1 MQLNYTGTTS
11 VEMIVFPSPKSFT
24 ELRYTNKNIIHLLS
38 ISTTVSSKVHSIN
51 GTKSIGAN

>member
-11 VEMIVFPSPKSFT
+11 VEMIVLPSPKSFI
-24 ELRYTNKNIIHLLS
+24 ELRYTNKNRIHLLS